1 MLPATRPYSGR
12 FARSSLLLA
21 DPIHILAEP
30 LVLYLAIAAV
40 AFLYSSVGHAG
51 ASGYIAVLTLFGHSF
66 EVIRPT
72 ALVLNILVAIIG
84 SWQFIR
90 AGHFSWSLTWPFAV
104 LAIPASF
111 VAGGVQLPRQIIG
124 AVIAVVLLFSA
135 VRLFVRAGDPE
146 QVTPPKLPLALA
158 LGGLIGFLAGLT
170 GTGGGVFLTP
180 LLLFCG
186 WAKTRT
192 AAATSVVFI
201 LINSISG
208 LVGLLVKG
216 GTIPSLAWTLAP
228 IVVVLG
234 TLGSYL
240 GSRKLP
246 VRVIQLLLAA
256 VLISAGVKLLL
267 PTK

>member
-1 MLPATRPYSGR
+1 M
-12 FARSSLLLA
+12 
-21 DPIHILAEP
+21 
-30 LVLYLAIAAV
+30 LYLAIAAV

-51 ASGYIAVLTLFGHSF
+51 ASGYIAVLTLFGHTF
-66 EVIRPT
+66 EVVRPT
-72 ALVLNILVAIIG
+72 ALGLNILVAIIG
-84 SWQFIR
+84 TWQFIR
-90 AGHFSWSLTWPFAV
+90 AGHFSWKLTWPFAV

-111 VAGGVQLPRQIIG
+111 MAGGLQLPKQVINP
-124 AVIAVVLLFSA
+124 VIAVVLLFSA
-135 VRLFVRAGDPE
+135 ARLFLRSGDPE
-146 QVTPPKLPLALA
+146 QVTPPRMPLALG

-201 LINSISG
+201 LVNSISG
-208 LVGLLVKG
+208 LIGHVVKG
-216 GTIPSLAWTLAP
+216 GTIPSLTWTLAP

-234 TLGSYL
+234 TLGAYL

-246 VRVIQLLLAA
+246 VRVIQVLLAA

-267 PTK
+267 PGK

>member
-1 MLPATRPYSGR
+1 M
-12 FARSSLLLA
+12 
-21 DPIHILAEP
+21 
-30 LVLYLAIAAV
+30 LYLAIAAV

-51 ASGYIAVLTLFGHSF
+51 ASGYIAVLTLFGHSI

-72 ALVLNILVAIIG
+72 ALMLNILVATIG

-90 AGHFSWSLTWPFAV
+90 AGHLSWRLTWPFIV

-111 VAGGVQLPRQIIG
+111 LAGGVQLPKQVINP
-124 AVIAVVLLFSA
+124 VIAVVLLFSA
-135 VRLFVRAGDPE
+135 VRLFVRTGDPE
-146 QVTPPKLPLALA
+146 QVTPPKIPVALG

-186 WAKTRT
+186 WAQTRT

-201 LINSISG
+201 LVNSISG
-208 LVGLLVKG
+208 LIGHLVKG
-216 GTIPSLAWTLAP
+216 GTIPSFAWTLAP
-228 IVVVLG
+228 IVIVLG

-246 VRVIQLLLAA
+246 VRAIHVLLAA

-267 PTK
+267 PGK

>member
-1 MLPATRPYSGR
+1 M
-12 FARSSLLLA
+12 
-21 DPIHILAEP
+21 
-30 LVLYLAIAAV
+30 LYLAIAAV

-51 ASGYIAVLTLFGHSF
+51 ASGYIAVLTLFGHTF
-66 EVIRPT
+66 EVVRPT
-72 ALVLNILVAIIG
+72 ALGLNILVAIIG

-90 AGHFSWSLTWPFAV
+90 AGHFSWKLTWPFAV

-111 VAGGVQLPRQIIG
+111 MAGGLQLPKQVINP
-124 AVIAVVLLFSA
+124 VIAVVLLFSA
-135 VRLFVRAGDPE
+135 ARLFLRSGEPE
-146 QVTPPKLPLALA
+146 QVTPPRMPLALG

-201 LINSISG
+201 LVNSISG
-208 LVGLLVKG
+208 LIGHVVKG
-216 GTIPSLAWTLAP
+216 GTIPSLTWTLAP
-228 IVVVLG
+228 VVVVLG
-234 TLGSYL
+234 TLGAYL

-246 VRVIQLLLAA
+246 VRVIQVLLAA

-267 PTK
+267 PGK

>member
-1 MLPATRPYSGR
+1 MLLVMRRCSGR
-12 FARSSLLLA
+12 FALSSLRLA
-21 DPIHILAEP
+21 NPIHIPMEP
-30 LVLYLAIAAV
+30 RVLYLAIAAV

-84 SWQFIR
+84 SWQFMR

-124 AVIAVVLLFSA
+124 AVIAIVLLFSA

-146 QVTPPKLPLALA
+146 QVTPPKLPLALG

>member
-1 MLPATRPYSGR
+1 M
-12 FARSSLLLA
+12 
-21 DPIHILAEP
+21 
-30 LVLYLAIAAV
+30 LYLAIAAV

-51 ASGYIAVLTLFGHSF
+51 ASGYIAVLTLFGHTF

-72 ALVLNILVAIIG
+72 ALMLNILVAIIG

-111 VAGGVQLPRQIIG
+111 LAGGVQLPKQIINP
-124 AVIAVVLLFSA
+124 VIAVVLLFSA
-135 VRLFVRAGDPE
+135 VRLFVRTGDPE
-146 QVTPPKLPLALA
+146 QVTPPKLPVALG

-186 WAKTRT
+186 WAQTRT

-201 LINSISG
+201 LVNSISG
-208 LVGLLVKG
+208 LIGHLVKG
-216 GTIPSLAWTLAP
+216 GTIPNFAWTLAP
-228 IVVVLG
+228 IVIVLG

-246 VRVIQLLLAA
+246 VRVIHVLLAA

-267 PTK
+267 PGK